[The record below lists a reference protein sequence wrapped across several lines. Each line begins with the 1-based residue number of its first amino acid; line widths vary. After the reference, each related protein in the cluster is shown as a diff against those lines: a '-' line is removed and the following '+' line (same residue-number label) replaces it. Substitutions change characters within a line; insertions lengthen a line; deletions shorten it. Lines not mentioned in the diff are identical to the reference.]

1 MFSKFRR
8 LPASLLVQPRLPHS
22 RQLRYAIEW
31 YRMTLTHTTPL
42 AKSISAVLLDIDAL
56 SSPSAS
62 SDIVTTEPLE
72 IASPLTERA
81 LRYQRRDALRAAQD
95 VVALIS
101 PHRTVSSNA
110 ILQNIVPAKFPEL
123 YRSNLTFTPQ
133 RNAPVLGKLHEYSM
147 AATLPRVTK
156 TQLS

>member
-1 MFSKFRR
+1 MHALASRDCTLGTEEVPQLHLERCLVIPSRLLYPPRPMFSKYRR

-22 RQLRYAIEW
+22 RLLRYALEW
-31 YRMTLTHTTPL
+31 SGMALTHTTPL

-72 IASPLTERA
+72 YASPLTERA

-95 VVALIS
+95 VVALTS
-101 PHRTVSSNA
+101 PHGTVSSNA
-110 ILQNIVPAKFPEL
+110 ILQKHCSRQI
-123 YRSNLTFTPQ
+123 S
-133 RNAPVLGKLHEYSM
+133 
-147 AATLPRVTK
+147 
-156 TQLS
+156 